1 MQNEMNSRLIVG
13 DYIKNDVLF
22 YVGLSL
28 TLLGILPNYCYFVTI
43 FAIPF
48 FLMNAFVD
56 LAGLLV
62 SSIGIFIWALSAI
75 SIFLWP
81 MAVVM
86 VVFWE
91 IILIPL
97 ELISPI
103 TLTTGIVLLYVSMT

>member
-13 DYIKNDVLF
+13 DYIKNNVLF

-48 FLMNAFVD
+48 FLMNAFAN

-75 SIFLWP
+75 LIFLWP
-81 MAVVM
+81 MAVTL

-103 TLTTGIVLLYVSMT
+103 TLTTGIVLLYYSMA